1 MSDIAGV
8 LRQRVP
14 LLASRVPR
22 RNLPNLLVRASGL
35 VDRAVRSR
43 LYELGKH
50 RAVTAAKARRELG
63 WAPRSN
69 QDAIVATAQ
78 SLA

>member
-1 MSDIAGV
+1 MCFAGGC
-8 LRQRVP
+8 RCWPPGCPGGP
-14 LLASRVPR
+14 LPSP
-22 RNLPNLLVRASGL
+22 LVRVSGL
-35 VDRAVRSR
+35 VDRALRSR

-50 RAVTAAKARRELG
+50 RAVTAEKARRELG

-69 QDAIVATAQ
+69 QDAIVATAE